1 MQVDMTIF
9 QPIENFFTEVASD
22 FNNYV
27 ILPAE
32 NFFVQANTVIV
43 SGLYDLNMLVADIG
57 NAVSFSGRVLSLINT
72 NVHRLRRRL
81 STK

>member
-1 MQVDMTIF
+1 MQVEMTIF
-9 QPIENFFTEVASD
+9 QPIENFFTEAVAD

-32 NFFVQANTVIV
+32 NFFMQANTVIV

-57 NAVSFSGRVLSLINT
+57 NAVSFSCQTL
-72 NVHRLRRRL
+72 
-81 STK
+81 